1 MFRCKHIIWLLYTGS
16 RFYPG
21 HCQPPAGGWYEEEKC
36 SLFDPVSAV
45 KSHYSGNC
53 FCSTL
58 ISYHLG
64 LRIVRRVFFWFCF
77 CIQRTQ
83 LSKALSTKQGQFD
96 FSEEL
101 FHSAAEVA
109 RTAKSGQQAAALI
122 ALSGNCWVPSSPG
135 KPGPSFL
142 SAQRRTVAC

>member
-1 MFRCKHIIWLLYTGS
+1 MQAHYLIAL
-16 RFYPG
+16 
-21 HCQPPAGGWYEEEKC
+21 HCIQVLPRALPASSWGFEEKC
-36 SLFDPVSAV
+36 SLFDPDSAV

-64 LRIVRRVFFWFCF
+64 LGIERRIFFWFCF

-83 LSKALSTKQGQFD
+83 LSKALSTKQGQFN

-109 RTAKSGQQAAALI
+109 RTAKSGLQAAAST
-122 ALSGNCWVPSSPG
+122 ALSRNCWVFSSPC
-135 KPGPSFL
+135 KPGPSAP
-142 SAQRRTVAC
+142 SAQRRTVTY